1 MFQYNADAE
10 KVANLLQVP
19 LYFDQEIYTTS
30 RQEEVGATCLF
41 DYHAL
46 CRVHV
51 HLHVAQL
58 LLVHDCT
65 TCAS

>member
-30 RQEEVGATCLF
+30 RQEEVSATCR
-41 DYHAL
+41 
-46 CRVHV
+46 C
-51 HLHVAQL
+51 HLPA
-58 LLVHDCT
+58 
-65 TCAS
+65 